1 VTRVVV
7 TGGSSGIGEA
17 VVRRLAGDGQEVVFT
32 FCRSEAKARAVAE
45 ATGAESV
52 RYDQSSAQSVEELAA
67 AVRAGEFDAL
77 VNNASQPV
85 QRQLLRKI
93 DPESFVTYQ
102 IAALRG
108 VLALSTAFAEQV
120 RRRGGSGCIVNV
132 LSAYT
137 FGMPPAK
144 LAAYVTSKHALLGL
158 TRSMAAEFIR
168 YGIRVN
174 AVSPAMT
181 RTEFIADLPEQFI
194 EEMEASLPMERLAT
208 PAEVASVIRFL
219 LSPEASYINGAN
231 IPIAG
236 GQVC

>member
-1 VTRVVV
+1 VTRVLV

-17 VVRRLAGDGQEVVFT
+17 LVRRLTGEGQQVVFT
-32 FCRSEAKARAVAE
+32 FCRSEAKACAVAE

-52 RYDQSSAQSVEELAA
+52 RYDQSSMRSVEELAA
-67 AVRAGEFDAL
+67 VVRAGKFDAL
-77 VNNASQPV
+77 VNNASQTV
-85 QRQLLRKI
+85 QRQLLRKTE
-93 DPESFVTYQ
+93 PESFVTYQ
-102 IAALRG
+102 ITALRG
-108 VLALSTAFAEQV
+108 VLVLATAFAEQV
-120 RRRGGSGCIVNV
+120 RQRGGPGCIVNV
-132 LSAYT
+132 LSSYT
-137 FGMPPAK
+137 LGMPPPK

-158 TRSMAAEFIR
+158 TRSMAVEFIR

-181 RTEFIADLPEQFI
+181 RTGFIADLPEQFI
-194 EEMEASLPMERLAT
+194 AELEASLPMARLAG
-208 PAEVASVIRFL
+208 PEEVASVIRFL